1 MNNQV
6 RKQSEIISEF
16 REQARL
22 QPLSNRSKEIRMQTI
37 KLAKPNG
44 GYHFGGS
51 FSAVEIL
58 LSVFDDERE
67 GDRFIMSKGHG

>member
-22 QPLSNRSKEIRMQTI
+22 QPLRVGTKYE
-37 KLAKPNG
+37 KLTYTTKTLVP
-44 GYHFGGS
+44 
-51 FSAVEIL
+51 
-58 LSVFDDERE
+58 D
-67 GDRFIMSKGHG
+67 